1 MRSNKGIT
9 LVELIIVIC
18 IIAILTG
25 VVAPQLISWI
35 EKANQVTDL
44 NNARNIA
51 DALYFYSLDVDNEP
65 LRYNTGLA
73 AQGKGLRGY
82 VYVDRDE
89 LRCSDEIV
97 WKALVDAG
105 MIPSTVTPATRWN
118 TEQVWH
124 NPKLRTRARLWD
136 TYQIDFYFFEDGII
150 DHFTYSA
157 AAAGSRTA
165 LTSDSEL
172 SQIFAHRLNSTTRST
187 ELGESE

>member
-1 MRSNKGIT
+1 
-9 LVELIIVIC
+9 
-18 IIAILTG
+18 
-25 VVAPQLISWI
+25 
-35 EKANQVTDL
+35 
-44 NNARNIA
+44 
-51 DALYFYSLDVDNEP
+51 
-65 LRYNTGLA
+65 
-73 AQGKGLRGY
+73 
-82 VYVDRDE
+82 
-89 LRCSDEIV
+89 
-97 WKALVDAG
+97 

-172 SQIFAHRLNSTTRST
+172 SQLFAHRLNSTTRST